1 MKLDPTTMPD
11 WQIAQIAEQN
21 LRPVADVAADA
32 GLLPN
37 EWFSV
42 DRNLA
47 RVDVHAVQQR
57 LGNAPQRAK
66 YINVTAINPTPL
78 GEGKTTTTLGLT
90 QGLAKLGLRP
100 MCTLR
105 QPSGGPTFNI
115 KGSAAGG
122 GLAQLLPIAPLS
134 LGLTGDIDAVT
145 NANNLCMAAL
155 NARMQHERNYDD
167 ARLAKSNLTRL
178 SIDPAAVQMRWAIDF
193 CAQGLRNIVIGKGGS
208 QDGFETDSGFYIS
221 VASEVMAVLAMATG
235 LADLRARLAKII
247 VAYSTSGRP
256 VTAADLE
263 VDGAMAAWLL
273 RSINPTLMQTLE
285 GQPALVHAGPFA
297 NIAIGQSSVISD
309 LIGAKLAD
317 YLVTES
323 GFGADIGFEKFCN
336 IKCRATG
343 LTPNAAVLVTTVR
356 ALKAHGGGPAIKPGA
371 KLDSAYTS
379 VNLALLEKGCE
390 NLLAHIGILKNAGVP
405 PVVSVSVFQTDTPAE
420 HALIR
425 RVAEA
430 AGARCAVSTHWLNG
444 GDGALE
450 LARAV
455 MDAANEPATFKY
467 LSDLSAPL
475 SERINDIVVKVYGGA
490 GVEYTPEA
498 RAKLAKLE
506 ANPETARLPVCMAK
520 TQYSLS
526 HDPALVGR
534 PTGFTVPI
542 RDLLLYQGA
551 GFIVP
556 VSGDIKLMPGTASDP
571 AFRRID
577 VDVET
582 ATVTGLF

>member
-11 WQIAQIAEQN
+11 WQIAAIAEQN
-21 LRPVADVAADA
+21 LRPISDVATDA
-32 GLLPN
+32 GLRPN
-37 EWFSV
+37 EWFAV

-47 RVDVHAVQQR
+47 RVDLHAVNQR
-57 LGNAPQRAK
+57 LGDAPQRAK

-78 GEGKTTTTLGLT
+78 GEGKTTTTLGLI
-90 QGLAKLGLRP
+90 QGLAKLGRRP
-100 MCTLR
+100 IGTLR

-122 GLAQLLPIAPLS
+122 GLAQVLPIAPLS

-145 NANNLCMAAL
+145 NANNLAMTAL

-167 ARLAKSNLTRL
+167 ARLAKSGLTRL
-178 SIDPAAVQMRWAIDF
+178 AIDPATVQIRWAMDF
-193 CAQGLRNIVIGKGGS
+193 CAQCLRAITIGKGGS

-221 VASEVMAVLAMATG
+221 VASEVMAVLAMARD
-235 LADLRARLAKII
+235 LADLRLRLGKII
-247 VAYSTSGRP
+247 CAYSTSGKP
-256 VTAADLE
+256 VTTADLE

-273 RSINPTLMQTLE
+273 RSVNPTLMQTLE
-285 GQPALVHAGPFA
+285 GQPVLVHAGPFA

-323 GFGADIGFEKFCN
+323 GFGADIGFQKFCD

-343 LTPNAAVLVTTVR
+343 LAPNAAVLVATVR

-371 KLDSAYTS
+371 KLDAVYTS
-379 VNLALLEKGCE
+379 ENLALLEKGCE
-390 NLLAHIGILKNAGVP
+390 NLLAHIGILKDAGVP
-405 PVVSVSVFQTDTPAE
+405 PVVSISVFPTDTPAE

-430 AGARCAVSTHWLNG
+430 AGARCAVSNHWLKG

-450 LARAV
+450 LANAV
-455 MDAANEPATFKY
+455 MDAANEPTQFK

-475 SERINDIVVKVYGGA
+475 SKRIADIVVKVYGGD
-490 GVEYTPEA
+490 GVDYTPEA
-498 RAKLAKLE
+498 RAKLAALE
-506 ANPETARLPVCMAK
+506 ANPDTARLPVCMAK
-520 TQYSLS
+520 TQYSFS
-526 HDPALVGR
+526 DDAALLGA
-534 PTGFTVPI
+534 PEGFTVTVRNLKI
-542 RDLLLYQGA
+542 SAGA
-551 GFIVP
+551 GFIVALT
-556 VSGDIKLMPGTASDP
+556 GEIMTMPGLPKVPSAEN
-571 AFRRID
+571 ID
-577 VDVET
+577 VDDMGRIS
-582 ATVTGLF
+582 GLF

>member
-1 MKLDPTTMPD
+1 MKLDPTQMAD

-21 LRPVADVAADA
+21 LRPIDRVAADA
-32 GLLPN
+32 GLQPN
-37 EWFSV
+37 EWFPV

-47 RVDVHAVQQR
+47 RVDLHAVNQR
-57 LGNAPQRAK
+57 LPDAPQRAK

-78 GEGKTTTTLGLT
+78 GEGKTTTTLGLI
-90 QGLAKLGLRP
+90 QGLARLGHRP
-100 MCTLR
+100 IGTLR

-134 LGLTGDIDAVT
+134 LGLTGDIDAIT
-145 NANNLCMAAL
+145 NANNLAMVAL

-178 SIDPAAVQMRWAIDF
+178 AIDPATVQLRWAIDF
-193 CAQGLRNIVIGKGGS
+193 CAQCLRNITIGKGGAL
-208 QDGFETDSGFYIS
+208 DGFETNSGFYIS
-221 VASEVMAVLAMATG
+221 VASEVMAVLAMARDLT
-235 LADLRARLAKII
+235 DLRARLAKII
-247 VAYSTSGRP
+247 VAYSSSGRP
-256 VTAADLE
+256 VTTADLD

-273 RSINPTLMQTLE
+273 RAINPTLMQTLE
-285 GQPALVHAGPFA
+285 GQPVLVHAGPFA

-309 LIGAKLAD
+309 LLGARLAD
-317 YLVTES
+317 YLITES

-343 LTPNAAVLVTTVR
+343 LTPNAAVLVATVR

-371 KLDSAYTS
+371 KLDPAYTTE
-379 VNLALLEKGCE
+379 NLPLLEHGCQ
-390 NLLAHIGILKNAGVP
+390 NLLAHIDILRNAGVP
-405 PVVSVSVFQTDTPAE
+405 PVVCINAFHTDTPAE

-425 RVAEA
+425 RVAHA
-430 AGARCAVSTHWLNG
+430 AGARCAVSTHWLHG
-444 GDGALE
+444 GEGALE
-450 LARAV
+450 LAEAV
-455 MDAANEPATFKY
+455 IDAASEPPKFKF

-475 SERINDIVVKVYGGA
+475 SQRINDIVTKVYGGDGA
-490 GVEYTPEA
+490 DYTPEA
-498 RAKLAKLE
+498 RAKLDALQS
-506 ANPETARLPVCMAK
+506 NPATASLPVCMAK

-526 HDPALVGR
+526 HDPALTGR
-534 PTGFTVPI
+534 PKNFTVPI

-577 VDVET
+577 IDPAT